1 MNSSQTRD
9 RVKADRAP
17 PLQSRYT
24 PTQHSTRHR
33 RNITM
38 KRKTPNKHAADSPTD
53 QKTDGFNVIS
63 LFRCWISLMAFTDVW
78 WCDAVQVS
86 VRDDRRFAM
95 LFQSVRLPC
104 QYTSISSQTPV
115 IQWWYKSYCRDH
127 TRDALRFPN
136 TLPLQGS
143 ELGSSGHLDCGDSG
157 RTVRI
162 VASGQGSSIT
172 LAEHYK
178 GRDISIINKA
188 DLRIGEL
195 QWGDSGVYV
204 CKVIISDDLEGQ
216 NEAHVQLLVL
226 EWVFVASV
234 AVGSIL
240 FIVLVSV
247 CWCQCCP
254 HSCCCYVRCC
264 CCPDTCCCPR
274 HLYEAGKGLKSTP
287 PTPVPMYPSYYIP
300 GMPTMVPIV
309 PPSLIDPHLST
320 APSVDN
326 NITPVRSGFHLKSV
340 SEQSQSTLKVL
351 QYVENQLA
359 HFNPSQTLSSKHD
372 SCSMSELSSLHDAE
386 NDFHQMYQQVQKKA
400 LPAIPDLDDPPD
412 LLTTDLSAAHDG
424 RGIRQPH
431 HRNRV
436 ADENPRWNPRSEH
449 LQRKAFQDRGRTG
462 SLDELE
468 EFAMTYMQRGRHDFD
483 NRGDNYRGH
492 EQERAREREREC
504 ELERDC
510 YPFPCSKRY
519 SPKDSPVQRPPK
531 PPPVPGKCRDT
542 WESDQPQRDPRD
554 RVQIERRDYDDALLN
569 SLLERKSK
577 AVKSISSKA
586 GRTEED
592 SNMPSRNSSKKSSEH
607 FSSRSPSNPSPHQRT
622 AEENESL
629 PSYTERQTERS
640 CATESG
646 QRPFNYTRSSH
657 GSSPNAQ
664 ESREEP
670 NHPRKVVLCLCRS
683 LCLNWR
689 NARLCLHRSY
699 YAAIIRHQLN
709 SRMSSSPGNSN
720 PSAKIRFWNITPQ
733 RISLHFSWVKIL
745 PMTVWIRSELSEPS
759 LRNWDPTRP
768 FWVPS
773 TENVKSPSRT
783 RRIWSSMRSCGGIMG
798 CISALLRH
806 LETQLEIQIKR

>member
-1 MNSSQTRD
+1 MN
-9 RVKADRAP
+9 
-17 PLQSRYT
+17 
-24 PTQHSTRHR
+24 
-33 RNITM
+33 M
-38 KRKTPNKHAADSPTD
+38 KRKTPDKHAADSRTD
-53 QKTDGFNVIS
+53 YKTDGFHVIS

-95 LFQSVRLPC
+95 LFQSVVLPC
-104 QYTSISSQTPV
+104 QYTSVSSQTPV
-115 IQWWYKSYCRDH
+115 VQWWYKSYCRDH
-127 TRDALRFPN
+127 MRDALRFPN

-143 ELGSSGHLDCGDSG
+143 DLGSSGHLDCGDSG

-195 QWGDSGVYV
+195 QWGDSGVYF
-204 CKVIISDDLEGQ
+204 CKVVISDDLEGQ
-216 NEAHVQLLVL
+216 NEAHVELLVL

-300 GMPTMVPIV
+300 GMPTMVPIA

-340 SEQSQSTLKVL
+340 SDQSQSSLKLL

-359 HFNPSQTLSSKHD
+359 QFNPSQTLSSKHD

-412 LLTTDLSAAHDG
+412 LLTTDLSAVRDG
-424 RGIRQPH
+424 RCIRQPH

-449 LQRKAFQDRGRTG
+449 LQRKAFQEHGRTG

-468 EFAMTYMQRGRHDFD
+468 EFAMTYMQRGRHGDFV

-492 EQERAREREREC
+492 ERECEREREQER
-504 ELERDC
+504 ELERDR
-510 YPFPCSKRY
+510 YPFHCSKRY
-519 SPKDSPVQRPPK
+519 SPKDSPVQLPPN
-531 PPPVPGKCRDT
+531 PPPLPGKCRDT

-554 RVQIERRDYDDALLN
+554 RGQIERHDYNNALLN
-569 SLLERKSK
+569 SLLERKAK
-577 AVKSISSKA
+577 AGKSISSKA

-607 FSSRSPSNPSPHQRT
+607 FYSRSPSNPSPHQRT

-629 PSYTERQTERS
+629 PPYTQKQTERS
-640 CATESG
+640 CVMESG
-646 QRPFNYTRSSH
+646 QRPFNYTHSSH

-670 NHPRKVVLCLCRS
+670 NHPRKVTFS
-683 LCLNWR
+683 DEPS
-689 NARLCLHRSY
+689 ARL
-699 YAAIIRHQLN
+699 N
-709 SRMSSSPGNSN
+709 SDLGLS
-720 PSAKIRFWNITPQ
+720 ITVRF
-733 RISLHFSWVKIL
+733 
-745 PMTVWIRSELSEPS
+745 
-759 LRNWDPTRP
+759 
-768 FWVPS
+768 VPRFD
-773 TENVKSPSRT
+773 NRK
-783 RRIWSSMRSCGGIMG
+783 
-798 CISALLRH
+798 
-806 LETQLEIQIKR
+806 